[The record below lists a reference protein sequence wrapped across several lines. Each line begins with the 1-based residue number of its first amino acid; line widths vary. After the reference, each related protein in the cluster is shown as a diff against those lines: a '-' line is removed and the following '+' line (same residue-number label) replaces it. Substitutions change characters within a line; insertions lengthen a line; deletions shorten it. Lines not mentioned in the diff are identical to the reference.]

1 MQSKTIQLQV
11 KDPETRERLDIFL
24 SHKFDRVSRS
34 IIKKWIGSGFVT
46 VDGKPCKS
54 KYLLK
59 PGQTVDVNP
68 PDPEPVK
75 LVAEAIPLEIVYE
88 DDILIV
94 VNKPAGMVVHPGA
107 GNRRGT
113 LANALVHHFGQMAHS
128 DTLRPGIVHRLDKET
143 SGLLVVAKND
153 HVHEQLSRQFKER
166 RVRKIYR
173 VLVYGH
179 MKKRRGVVDVSL
191 GRDPRVRTKISTR
204 SHRLRQALTEYE
216 VLHYYSDF
224 TYVKAYLHTGR
235 THQIRVHFQYLGH
248 PVVGDK
254 TYGFRLIH
262 RLDSASLA
270 AKVRNLSRHF
280 LHASSLSFTHPGTQK
295 EVLFQTSLPS
305 DLDEFLSGLG

>member
-1 MQSKTIQLQV
+1 MQAKTIQLQV
-11 KDPETRERLDIFL
+11 KEPETRKRLDVFL
-24 SHKFDRVSRS
+24 SHRFDRVSRS
-34 IIKKWIGSGFVT
+34 TIKKWISSGFVT

-59 PGQTVDVNP
+59 PGQTIDVNP

-75 LVAEAIPLEIVYE
+75 LIAEAIPLEIVYE

-107 GNRRGT
+107 GNRCGT

-128 DTLRPGIVHRLDKET
+128 ETLRPGIVHRLDKET

-166 RVRKIYR
+166 RVSKIYW

-179 MKKRRGVVDVSL
+179 LKTRRGVVDVSL
-191 GRDPRVRTKISTR
+191 GRAPRVRTKISTR
-204 SHRLRQALTEYE
+204 GHRLRQARTEYE

-224 TYVKAYLHTGR
+224 TYVQAFPHTGR
-235 THQIRVHFQYLGH
+235 THQIRVHFQHLGH

-254 TYGFRLIH
+254 TYGSKMIKRLESTI
-262 RLDSASLA
+262 LA
-270 AKVRNLSRHF
+270 AKVRNLGRHF

-295 EVLFQTSLPS
+295 EVLFQTPLPS
-305 DLDEFLSGLG
+305 NLDEFLSGLG

>member
-11 KDPETRERLDIFL
+11 KDPETRKRLDIFL

-128 DTLRPGIVHRLDKET
+128 DTLRPGIVHRLDKGT

-173 VLVYGH
+173 VLVNGH

-191 GRDPRVRTKISTR
+191 GRDTRVRTKISTR

-254 TYGFRLIH
+254 TYGFRLIQ

-270 AKVRNLSRHF
+270 AKVRNLGRHF

>member
-166 RVRKIYR
+166 LVRKIYR

>member
-1 MQSKTIQLQV
+1 MQVKTIQLQV
-11 KDPETRERLDIFL
+11 MEPETRERLDVFL

-34 IIKKWIGSGFVT
+34 TIKKWISSGFVT

-54 KYLLK
+54 KHLLK
-59 PGQTVDVNP
+59 PGQMIDVNP
-68 PDPEPVK
+68 PDPEPAK
-75 LVAEAIPLEIVYE
+75 LIAEAIPLEIVYE

-113 LANALVHHFGQMAHS
+113 MANALIHHFGQMANPE
-128 DTLRPGIVHRLDKET
+128 TLRPGIVHRLDKGT

-153 HVHEQLSRQFKER
+153 YAHEQLSRQFKER
-166 RVRKIYR
+166 RVRKIYW

-179 MKKRRGVVDVSL
+179 IKTRRGVIDVSL

-204 SHRLRQALTEYE
+204 AHRLRQARTEYE

-224 TYVKAYLHTGR
+224 TYVQAFPHTGR
-235 THQIRVHFQYLGH
+235 THQIRVHFQHLGH

-254 TYGFRLIH
+254 TYGFKMIKRLE
-262 RLDSASLA
+262 STSLA
-270 AKVRNLSRHF
+270 AEVRNLGRHF
-280 LHASSLSFTHPGTQK
+280 LHAMSLSFTHPGTQK
-295 EVLFQTSLPS
+295 EVLFQTPLPS